1 MELSLQ
7 QAADLIGKSKS
18 TVHRSVIKGKISAN
32 RRPDGSYGIETSELL
47 RVFPAQRS
55 DWDDLKQGAT
65 TLATQEAS
73 ALALRA
79 AVLEAKLEMMETQ
92 AQRDQ
97 ETIAD
102 LRRRLDK
109 ADERVLALTGPT
121 QQPDEPKWIWEKYL
135 KR

>member
-7 QAADLIGKSKS
+7 QAADLVGKSKS

-32 RRPDGSYGIETSELL
+32 RRPDGSYGIDSSELL
-47 RVFPAQRS
+47 RVFPAQRT
-55 DWDDLKQGAT
+55 DWNDLKHGAT
-65 TLATQEAS
+65 TLETQEAA

-79 AVLEAKLEMMETQ
+79 AVLEAKLEMMEAQ
-92 AQRDQ
+92 ALRDQ

-102 LRRRLDK
+102 LRRRLDR
-109 ADERVLALTGPT
+109 ADERVLALSGPT